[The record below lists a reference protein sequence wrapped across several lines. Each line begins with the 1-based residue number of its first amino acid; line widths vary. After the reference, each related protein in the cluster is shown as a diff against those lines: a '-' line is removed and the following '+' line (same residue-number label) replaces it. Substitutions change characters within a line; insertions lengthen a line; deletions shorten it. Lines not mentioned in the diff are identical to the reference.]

1 MTTDHEYTY
10 HRGTAG
16 TVYRIH
22 TEQDTDADSPR
33 ESTDANLST
42 LVTWDSRYLSP
53 DRYRQGARELP
64 ADDIDAEAIFDR
76 MPDHPARALHLYV
89 TLYRPDILAAVPLA
103 RGGYDGTISTDEDGS
118 NPIGVAYVT
127 AFDWA
132 KLMGDSPVDG
142 GPWLL
147 TRTGQPDP
155 DNTEGNRTPSARQA
169 IEQEI
174 EHYNSWVQ
182 GEFAGYVVE
191 QAHTWQDANGATMV
205 TWDDYES
212 VWGYESDTYA
222 AEQATDSLPAGA
234 VKLAT
239 YELPD
244 AYLED

>member
-10 HRGTAG
+10 HLGTDD

-22 TEQDTDADSPR
+22 TEQDTDAESPR
-33 ESTDANLST
+33 DSGDANLST

-53 DRYRQGARELP
+53 DRDKHGP

-76 MPDHPARALHLYV
+76 MPDHAARALHLYV
-89 TLYRPDILAAVPLA
+89 KLYRPDIVAAVPLA
-103 RGGYDGTISTDEDGS
+103 RNGYDGTISTDPEGT

-127 AFDWA
+127 ASDWA

-155 DNTEGNRTPSARQA
+155 DNTEGNRTPSAREA

-174 EHYNSWVQ
+174 AVYNSWVQ

-191 QAHTWQDANGATMV
+191 QAHTWQDKDDETMV

-212 VWGYESDTYA
+212 VWGFESDTYA
-222 AEQATDSLPAGA
+222 TEQAAESLPDGA
-234 VKLAT
+234 KPIDAADLAD
-239 YELPD
+239 E
-244 AYLED
+244 YLED